1 MLEQQVNALRL
12 QIEALLRE
20 YPELADDEF
29 LRADMLEGETAIND
43 VLTMLHRM
51 IEDTKALR
59 EGTQPRIDD
68 LMARARRFQKRIDFG
83 RDLIAKILET
93 ANLRKLEL
101 PEVTFSLRKGSQ
113 HLVGDPDPV
122 SLPDDLVKIVRISD
136 RKKIREALE
145 QGKTIEGCSLSNA
158 PPSLTIRIK

>member
-1 MLEQQVNALRL
+1 MLETQVNALRL

-29 LRADMLEGETAIND
+29 LRADMLDGETDLRD
-43 VLTMLHRM
+43 VLTILHRM

-68 LMARARRFQKRIDFG
+68 LMARSRRFQKRIDFG

-93 ANLRKLEL
+93 ANLKKLEL
-101 PEVTFSLRKGSQ
+101 AEATFSLRKGYPQ
-113 HLVGDPDPV
+113 LVGDPDPNV
-122 SLPDDLVKIVRISD
+122 LPDELVKIARTAD
-136 RKKIREALE
+136 RKKIKEALE
-145 QGKTIEGCSLSNA
+145 QGQAVEGCSLSNA
-158 PPSLTIRIK
+158 PPMLTIRIK